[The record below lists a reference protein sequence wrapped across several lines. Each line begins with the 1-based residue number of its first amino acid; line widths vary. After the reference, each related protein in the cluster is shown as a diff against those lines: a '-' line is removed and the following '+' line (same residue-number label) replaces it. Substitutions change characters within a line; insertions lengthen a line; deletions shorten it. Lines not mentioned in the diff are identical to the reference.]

1 LRIYQTIQKVIKELI
16 NNAKNEV
23 IILFCSPD
31 WLTKKKVEPI
41 INALR
46 EKIQHRKVLIRL
58 LIPTSVV
65 NDNDKSLYNSLIE
78 NSNIMIR
85 YFDKTLTTDSMIL
98 VVDCNK

>member
-1 LRIYQTIQKVIKELI
+1 M
-16 NNAKNEV
+16 
-23 IILFCSPD
+23 
-31 WLTKKKVEPI
+31 
-41 INALR
+41 
-46 EKIQHRKVLIRL
+46 

-65 NDNDKSLYNSLIE
+65 NDNDESLYNSLIE